1 MPDDFTHRPT
11 ASEFAVLLFESEP
24 LHRLEEVL
32 WRHAHV
38 AELSLVNL
46 SHQAM
51 FVHENTRGKSDVL
64 AVPTTAMS
72 DVELVEELT
81 SLVGEEGELGA
92 ELPAK
97 TFRDFRRID
106 TNRENARV
114 GSGDSILEFLELPE
128 LTRAK
133 RSARAPI
140 EENERRLAVEAHRV
154 EELAVGVTEREARE
168 AIPHP
173 ERDFAPRKAGAARDV
188 PNDHRERDELDGKQA
203 DVEDARALENRRQAD
218 EDARADEH
226 ELLVG
231 VAAIRTTAES
241 PLKHTPADE

>member
-1 MPDDFTHRPT
+1 
-11 ASEFAVLLFESEP
+11 
-24 LHRLEEVL
+24 
-32 WRHAHV
+32 
-38 AELSLVNL
+38 
-46 SHQAM
+46 M
-51 FVHENTRGKSDVL
+51 FVHENTRGKSDIL

-92 ELPAK
+92 ELLAK

-106 TNRENARV
+106 TNRENARI

-133 RSARAPI
+133 RSPRAPI
-140 EENERRLAVEAHRV
+140 EENERGLAVETRRV
-154 EELAVGVTEREARE
+154 EELAVGVTEGEARK

-188 PNDHRERDELDGKQA
+188 PNEHRERNELDGEEA
-203 DVEDARALENRRQAD
+203 DVEDASALEYRRQAD

-231 VAAIRTTAES
+231 VAAIRTAAES